1 MIFTKK
7 QKDSVLTAEEKEM
20 LARITVVY
28 RKLFPWTLLNII
40 PGILIGYFTWFYYFY
55 VILGDH
61 IFWNKEGFENVLGF
75 FLLYIAPLF
84 SILGLVSISV
94 TVIARLSYRPIIAR
108 HYYEERKVND
118 KLWNS
123 SVIVSIVAAL
133 VTLVTRCL
141 I

>member
-1 MIFTKK
+1 MIFKKK
-7 QKDSVLTAEEKEM
+7 QPDKILTQEEKD
-20 LARITVVY
+20 LQDRIKVIH
-28 RKLFPWTLLNII
+28 RKLFPWTLLNIF
-40 PGILIGYFTWFYYFY
+40 PGILIGYFTWFYYFF
-55 VILGDH
+55 VIMGDH

-75 FLLYIAPLF
+75 LLLYIAPLF

-94 TVIARLSYRPIIAR
+94 TVIARISYRPQIAR

-123 SVIVSIVAAL
+123 SVIVSIVTAL

-141 I
+141 M